1 MKKKIVII
9 SIICFVI
16 LMCVIF
22 VMCAIMRDYDR
33 TDEEYIDVLL
43 ANQEDFEY
51 VAQVMQQWKDGSLRF
66 RSGGWN
72 NIQEYVIENK
82 FYVYKNQEIADEI
95 ENNQEFYEH
104 LARIRDL
111 DEILSIYIYD
121 GKLIR
126 FVFKKTPRNYSI
138 SLYYVDNTENLSSDQ
153 YSGYL
158 GPFPV
163 TIIDEHWILDVFP
176 NT

>member
-9 SIICFVI
+9 SVICFVI

-22 VMCAIMRDYDR
+22 VMCVIMRDYDR

-51 VAQVMQQWKDGSLRF
+51 VAQIMQQWEDGILQF
-66 RSGGWN
+66 RSDGLD

-95 ENNQEFYEH
+95 ENNQEFYNH

-111 DEILSIYIYD
+111 GEISSIYILD
-121 GKLIR
+121 GNLIE
-126 FVFKKTPRNYSI
+126 FAFGKNPRNYSI

-153 YSGYL
+153 YPGYL